1 MGRRHRR
8 PSGPIGGWRERGT
21 RRVAVIAVVVAVLAG
36 LFGAAALASPTA
48 RAQLGI
54 GPPAASAYPPVPI
67 PELSPL
73 APTAP
78 VPTQAGL
85 SKALSGPAS
94 APELG
99 NLSGVVLDSTAA
111 RGSAPLWQRGP
122 DEAMVPGS
130 VTKLLTAAAALLSLN
145 PTDRL
150 ATKVVPGPTP
160 DSVVLVGGGDPSL
173 TALPVGK
180 NSVYPEPARIDEL
193 AEQVKKAVGRPIST
207 VYTDASL
214 WTGPELARSWD
225 PADVGTGDVAP
236 MSALMLDGGR
246 TDPTIQDGPRSDDPA
261 AAAGQALADALGAEE
276 VEPGRAVPNS
286 PTLGSVASPPIAS
299 LIEYMLTASDN
310 VTAEAMARQ
319 VAISR
324 QGDPSFDGAAKET
337 SAALSQAGY
346 ATSGLVLN
354 DGSGLSPDNRI
365 STSLLGSVLASASA
379 VSQNPNDVQ
388 YLRPILTGL
397 PVAGGGGTLADRF
410 TDGRAIAGRGVVRA
424 KTGTLSG
431 ASSLAGVVSD
441 VDGRLLVFAF
451 ISNGTSPADARP
463 KLDVIA
469 AALSRCGCRG

>member
-8 PSGPIGGWRERGT
+8 PNGPIGGWRERST
-21 RRVAVIAVVVAVLAG
+21 RRAAVIAVVVAVLAG
-36 LFGAAALASPTA
+36 LFGAVALAGPAT
-48 RAQLGI
+48 RAHLGL
-54 GPPAASAYPPVPI
+54 GAPAASAYPPVPI
-67 PELSPL
+67 PALSPL

-78 VPTQAGL
+78 VPTQGGL
-85 SKALSGPAS
+85 SKVLSGPAS

-99 NLSGVVLDSTAA
+99 DLSGVVLDSSAPRGTPPLWE
-111 RGSAPLWQRGP
+111 RGSTEG
-122 DEAMVPGS
+122 MVPGS
-130 VTKLLTAAAALLSLN
+130 VTKLLTAAATLLSLN

-150 ATKVVPGPTP
+150 ATKVVAGPTP
-160 DSVVLVGGGDPSL
+160 DSVVLVGGGAPSL
-173 TALPVGK
+173 TALPEGK
-180 NSVYPEPARIDEL
+180 DSVYPEPARIDDL
-193 AEQVKKAVGRPIST
+193 AEQVKKSVGRPIST
-207 VYTDASL
+207 VYTDAGL
-214 WTGPELARSWD
+214 WTGPELAPSWD
-225 PADVGTGDVAP
+225 PADVGSGDVAP
-236 MSALMLDGGR
+236 ISALMLDGGR

-261 AAAGQALADALGAEE
+261 AAAGKALADALGAEN
-276 VEPGRAVPNS
+276 VETGRAVPNS
-286 PTLGSVASPPIAS
+286 PALGSVASPPIAS
-299 LIEYMLTASDN
+299 LVEYMLTASDN

-324 QGDPSFDGAAKET
+324 KGDPSFAGAAKEV

-346 ATSGLVLN
+346 STAGLVLN

-365 STSLLGSVLASASA
+365 STALLGSVLASASA
-379 VSQNPNDVQ
+379 VSQSPNDVQ

-410 TDGRAIAGRGVVRA
+410 TDGRAVAGRGVVRA

-463 KLDVIA
+463 KLDAIA
-469 AALSRCGCRG
+469 AALSRCGCRS

>member
-8 PSGPIGGWRERGT
+8 SGGPFARWRERGT
-21 RRVAVIAVVVAVLAG
+21 HRVAVVAVAVAVLAG
-36 LFGAAALASPTA
+36 VCGAVALAGPAT
-48 RAQLGI
+48 RAQLGL
-54 GPPAASAYPPVPI
+54 GPPTTSSYPPVPI

-73 APTAP
+73 APSAP

-85 SKALSGPAS
+85 TRVLSGPAS

-99 NLSGVVLDSTAA
+99 DLSGVVVDSSAP
-111 RGSAPLWQRGP
+111 RGAAPLWQRGP
-122 DEAMVPGS
+122 KDPMVPGS

-150 ATKVVPGPTP
+150 ATRVVPGPQP

-173 TALPVGK
+173 TALPTGK
-180 NSVYPEPARIDEL
+180 NSVYPDPARIDDL
-193 AEQVKKAVGRPIST
+193 AEQVKKAVGRPIT
-207 VYTDASL
+207 RVYTDNSL
-214 WTGPELARSWD
+214 WAGPELARSWD
-225 PADVGTGDVAP
+225 PADVGSGDVAP
-236 MSALMLDGGR
+236 ISALMLDGGR
-246 TDPTIQDGPRSDDPA
+246 TDPTAQDGPRSADPA
-261 AAAGQALADALGAEE
+261 AAAGRALADALGAST
-276 VEPGRAVPNS
+276 VEPGRAAAKS
-286 PTLGSVASPPIAS
+286 PVLGKVASPPVNS
-299 LIEYMLTASDN
+299 LVEYMLTASDN

-324 QGDPSFDGAAKET
+324 KGDPSFGGAAKEV
-337 SAALSQAGY
+337 SGALSQAGY
-346 ATSGLVLN
+346 DTSGLVLG

-379 VSQNPNDVQ
+379 VSQNPGDVQ

-410 TDGRAIAGRGVVRA
+410 TDGRSVAGRGVVRA

-431 ASSLAGVVSD
+431 ASSLAGVVTD

-463 KLDVIA
+463 KLDAVA
-469 AALSRCGCRG
+469 AALSRCGCR

>member
-8 PSGPIGGWRERGT
+8 PSGPLGRWRERGT
-21 RRVAVIAVVVAVLAG
+21 RRVAVVAVVVAVLAG
-36 LFGAAALASPTA
+36 VCGAVALASPTT
-48 RAQLGI
+48 RAHLGLD
-54 GPPAASAYPPVPI
+54 ASSSASYPPVPM
-67 PELSPL
+67 PELRPL

-85 SKALSGPAS
+85 ARTLSGPAS

-99 NLSGVVLDSTAA
+99 DLSGVVLDSTAP
-111 RGSAPLWQRGP
+111 RGAAPLWQREPRTG
-122 DEAMVPGS
+122 MVPGS
-130 VTKLLTAAAALLSLN
+130 VTKLLTSAAALLSLN

-150 ATKVVPGPTP
+150 ATRVVPGPDP

-173 TALPVGK
+173 TALPAGK
-180 NSVYPEPARIDEL
+180 DSVYPEPARIDDL
-193 AEQVKKAVGRPIST
+193 AEQVRKAVGRPIRT
-207 VYTDASL
+207 VYTDTSL
-214 WTGPELARSWD
+214 WTGPELAPSWD
-225 PADVGTGDVAP
+225 PSDVDSGDVAP
-236 MSALMLDGGR
+236 MSPLMLDGGR
-246 TDPTIQDGPRSDDPA
+246 TDPTIQDGPRSQDPA
-261 AAAGQALADALGAEE
+261 HDAGAALADALGAST
-276 VEPGRAVPNS
+276 VKSGRAEPNA
-286 PTLGSVASPPIAS
+286 PVLGSVSSPPVAS
-299 LIEYMLTASDN
+299 LVEYMLTASDN

-324 QGDPSFDGAAKET
+324 KADPSFDGSAKAV

-346 ATSGLVLN
+346 DTSGLVLE

-365 STSLLGSVLASASA
+365 STALLGSVLASASA
-379 VSQNPNDVQ
+379 VSKSPTDVQ

-410 TDGRAIAGRGVVRA
+410 TDGRSVAGRGVVRA

-463 KLDVIA
+463 KLDAVA
-469 AALSRCGCRG
+469 AALSRCGCR